1 MIHGG
6 FVHSLTQLFNPR
18 LRAVSVLHRAL
29 CIVSI
34 SLCMAVFAPRAAN
47 AQDVKAACAKVD
59 DLLEEG
65 KVPEAR
71 KALDEAFALGQK
83 DYEWL
88 WRASRVYVLQGD
100 MQSSDKEKFY
110 YEARRL
116 ADEAVKLNGNGMMG
130 YVRRAA
136 ASGKVG
142 LFKGVLAVADL
153 VKSVREDCDKAIK
166 LNNTTPTNL
175 GTAHYIL
182 GRTHLKLSETAKAK
196 RMLMGLG
203 WGNLDE
209 ALANLKRSTEL
220 RSDFVMFHLDYARAL
235 AANSQYNEARGALQK
250 ISSIKNQEYGDADRR
265 KEADALA
272 KEIAA
277 K

>member
-1 MIHGG
+1 VKV
-6 FVHSLTQLFNPR
+6 FVQRLAQTTVCALFAF
-18 LRAVSVLHRAL
+18 L
-29 CIVSI
+29 
-34 SLCMAVFAPRAAN
+34 FAFLFVAFSAAAAQ

-59 DLLEEG
+59 DLLEDG
-65 KVPEAR
+65 KVTEAR
-71 KALDEAFALGQK
+71 KALDEAFAAGQK

-110 YEARRL
+110 YESRRL
-116 ADEAVKLNGNGMMG
+116 ADEALKINPNGMMG

-166 LNNTTPTNL
+166 INNTTPNNL
-175 GTAHYIL
+175 GSAHYIL

-196 RMLMGLG
+196 RMLIGLG

-209 ALANLKRSTEL
+209 ALSNLKRSTEL
-220 RSDFVMFHLDYARAL
+220 RPDFVMFHLDYARAL
-235 AANSQYNEARGALQK
+235 AANSQYGEARTELGK
-250 ISSIKNQEYGDADRR
+250 ISSLKNQEYGDADRR
-265 KEADALA
+265 KEADALM
-272 KEIAA
+272 KEIQS

>member
-1 MIHGG
+1 MYGG
-6 FVHSLTQLFNPR
+6 FVSAIMKTMKASGIGLLMGI
-18 LRAVSVLHRAL
+18 AL
-29 CIVSI
+29 CVS
-34 SLCMAVFAPRAAN
+34 LVVPAALR

-65 KVPEAR
+65 KVMEAR
-71 KALDEAFALGQK
+71 KALDEAFAAGQK

-100 MQSSDKEKFY
+100 MQSADKEKYY

-116 ADEAVKLNGNGMMG
+116 AEEALKLNGNGMMG
-130 YVRRAA
+130 YIRRAA

-142 LFKGVLAVADL
+142 LYKGVLAVADL

-166 LNNTTPTNL
+166 LNNTTPNNL

-196 RMLMGLG
+196 RMLIGLG

-209 ALANLKRSTEL
+209 ALSNLKRSTEL
-220 RSDFVMFHLDYARAL
+220 RPDFMMFRLDYARAL
-235 AANSQYNEARGALQK
+235 AANNQYNEARAELQK
-250 ISSIKNQEYGDADRR
+250 TASIKTQEYGDADRR
-265 KEADALA
+265 KEAEALL
-272 KEIAA
+272 KEIQA